1 MSTRSLQRICVFCG
15 SQVGARQEYTA
26 AAVALGTLLAQS
38 GIGLVYGGGKIGL
51 MGVVADAALAAGGEV
66 IGVIPERLMNR
77 ELGHGGV
84 TDLRV
89 VGSMH
94 ERKALMSELSDAFVA
109 LPGGYGTF
117 EEFFEVVTWSQLGI
131 QDKPCGLLN
140 VDGYFDTLLAL
151 LDHAAAETFIR
162 PQHRGLVLVDTDPA
176 ALLRQ
181 FGDFRAPR
189 VEKWLECDQ
198 T

>member
-1 MSTRSLQRICVFCG
+1 MRRICVFCG
-15 SQVGARQEYTA
+15 SQVGRQPAYAA
-26 AAVALGTLLAQS
+26 AAVALGTLLAQR
-38 GIGLVYGGGKIGL
+38 GIGLVYGGGKVGL

-89 VGSMH
+89 VDSMH
-94 ERKALMSELSDAFVA
+94 QRKAMMSDLSDAFIA

-117 EEFFEVVTWSQLGI
+117 EEFFEVVTWMQLGI
-131 QDKPCGLLN
+131 HAKPCGLLN
-140 VDGYFDTLLAL
+140 VGGYYDNLLAL
-151 LDHAAAETFIR
+151 LDHAAAESFIR
-162 PQHRGLVLVDTDPA
+162 PHHRAMVLVDGDPA
-176 ALLRQ
+176 PLLRQ
-181 FGDFRAPR
+181 LHDYRAPQLD
-189 VEKWLECDQ
+189 KWLEHDQ

>member
-1 MSTRSLQRICVFCG
+1 MRRICVFCG
-15 SQVGARQEYTA
+15 SQVGGQPLYATA
-26 AAVALGTLLAQS
+26 ATAVGTLLALR
-38 GIGLVYGGGKIGL
+38 GIGLVYGGGKVGL

-89 VGSMH
+89 VDSMH
-94 ERKALMSELSDAFVA
+94 ERKAMMSDLSDAFIA

-117 EEFFEVVTWSQLGI
+117 EEFFEVVTWMQLGI
-131 QDKPCGLLN
+131 HAKPCGLLN
-140 VDGYFDTLLAL
+140 VGGYYDMLLAL
-151 LDHAAAETFIR
+151 LDHAAGESFIR
-162 PQHRGLVLVDTDPA
+162 PQHRGLVLVDTEPA
-176 ALLRQ
+176 MLLQQLLDYRTPQ
-181 FGDFRAPR
+181 I
-189 VEKWLECDQ
+189 EKWLERDQ